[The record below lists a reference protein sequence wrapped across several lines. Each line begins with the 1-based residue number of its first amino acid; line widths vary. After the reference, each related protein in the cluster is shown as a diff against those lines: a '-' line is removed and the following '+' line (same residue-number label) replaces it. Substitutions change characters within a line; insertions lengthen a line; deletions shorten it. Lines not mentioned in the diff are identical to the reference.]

1 MSMLPKSAGLF
12 VFLTPFFLSLNIKSK
27 WKHLTLRQVH
37 TSTLFI
43 SLQVHT
49 EWAHAFQSACTHHV
63 VSKRVKLGILVQC
76 FSSGKSVQLMRI
88 VSEQAPTLLKR
99 QLKSTCTVSPLVE
112 SNRMFSPCRSP
123 SPSTYP
129 IMLITAVVRAYA
141 TRALYLAHTHI
152 HQKQKWNFVKQEGA
166 LRWEEKLLVYAK
178 WSEIQ
183 RSKYL

>member
-1 MSMLPKSAGLF
+1 MVAWCLPEVAVNANLVLCMLLTFIVVSMLPKSEGLL
-12 VFLTPFFLSLNIKSK
+12 VFLTLFCSLSTFKSK

-43 SLQVHT
+43 SLHAHT
-49 EWAHAFQSACTHHV
+49 EWAHALHSVCTHHV
-63 VSKRVKLGILVQC
+63 VSEHVKLGILVQC
-76 FSSGKSVQLMRI
+76 FSPGKSIQLTRI

-141 TRALYLAHTHI
+141 TRALYLAHTHT
-152 HQKQKWNFVKQEGA
+152 HTPKAE
-166 LRWEEKLLVYAK
+166 LKLC
-178 WSEIQ
+178 
-183 RSKYL
+183 